1 MSEPLRK
8 HFTVKAVFVFRRAQ
22 PVRYDVDSTSWMK
35 IHFDFADSLLA
46 TRWLGF
52 LPLDNFSQGNSDMT
66 KPGKDRT
73 LAGELVS
80 NCFLFL
86 FDPMHAASLDS
97 QQFKCNFVVSNSTE
111 ADLLSLLLLLFLFFA
126 FSLVAALLRCCCD
139 NIIAFCWYALSFWR
153 QLSKLLH

>member
-1 MSEPLRK
+1 
-8 HFTVKAVFVFRRAQ
+8 
-22 PVRYDVDSTSWMK
+22 
-35 IHFDFADSLLA
+35 
-46 TRWLGF
+46 
-52 LPLDNFSQGNSDMT
+52 MT
-66 KPGKDRT
+66 NPGKDRN

-86 FDPMHAASLDS
+86 FDPMPAASLDS

-139 NIIAFCWYALSFWR
+139 NIIAFCWYALSF
-153 QLSKLLH
+153 

>member
-1 MSEPLRK
+1 
-8 HFTVKAVFVFRRAQ
+8 
-22 PVRYDVDSTSWMK
+22 
-35 IHFDFADSLLA
+35 
-46 TRWLGF
+46 
-52 LPLDNFSQGNSDMT
+52 MT

-80 NCFLFL
+80 NCFFFL

-139 NIIAFCWYALSFWR
+139 NIIAFCWYALSF
-153 QLSKLLH
+153 